1 MKLMLVV
8 ALVLKLSSLVSCLK
22 VVVSGYNS
30 KLAVYDVL
38 ENTLI
43 PFTEWDV
50 GNAGKLMTWLQIE
63 DDKIYA
69 SHEVDQYEGEP
80 GSVVSRWQISPDGAE
95 IEMLEFSKTG
105 SSGTAHLLVD
115 KEYDKV
121 YASNYGGASISV
133 INLNNDGSLGE
144 LEINHEYNDI
154 CQKSNPHQVLT
165 QGNWVFVVDLGCDK
179 IWHYIQEANGQD
191 WLRKETDVKTG
202 AGPRHGVFH
211 QTKDLM
217 FLLCEQQSLVQV
229 YRSIYLRHVSYF
241 KTYFSGFQMKGW
253 S

>member
-69 SHEVDQYEGEP
+69 SHEVDQYKGEP

-105 SSGTAHLLVD
+105 SSGTAHLL
-115 KEYDKV
+115 
-121 YASNYGGASISV
+121 A
-133 INLNNDGSLGE
+133 
-144 LEINHEYNDI
+144 
-154 CQKSNPHQVLT
+154 
-165 QGNWVFVVDLGCDK
+165 
-179 IWHYIQEANGQD
+179 
-191 WLRKETDVKTG
+191 R
-202 AGPRHGVFH
+202 
-211 QTKDLM
+211 
-217 FLLCEQQSLVQV
+217 LL
-229 YRSIYLRHVSYF
+229 IYLKFTKVPILPR
-241 KTYFSGFQMKGW
+241 
-253 S
+253 